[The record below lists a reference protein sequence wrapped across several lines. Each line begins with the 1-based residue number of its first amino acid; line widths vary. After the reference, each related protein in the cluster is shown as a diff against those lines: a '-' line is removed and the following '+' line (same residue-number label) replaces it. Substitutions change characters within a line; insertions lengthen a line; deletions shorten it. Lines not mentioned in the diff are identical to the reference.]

1 MLVEHSLAIYGL
13 LFLMHIQTENDV
25 MIRDKVNVN
34 SKLVVKLIYIYIEF
48 WEAFQNKP
56 TVYIMQE
63 SISKSLVPFP
73 YLSRLTTFQ
82 FLLLLCF
89 LSCIL
94 ICMYVRT
101 YVCMYVHRDKEQH
114 KREGWRRNYSMW
126 FGCEI
131 KGWYS
136 REYDRVLREMVTEE
150 EKAHSQQKQTLFL
163 QILACALSLL
173 STYIYLYI
181 YDMLLFLYSSTM
193 HDFTSSSATLSHA
206 YLSSES

>member
-1 MLVEHSLAIYGL
+1 
-13 LFLMHIQTENDV
+13 MHIQTENDV

-34 SKLVVKLIYIYIEF
+34 SKLVVKLLYIYIEF
-48 WEAFQNKP
+48 WEAFQNNP
-56 TVYIMQE
+56 TVYFMQE

-73 YLSRLTTFQ
+73 YLSRVKNFSVS
-82 FLLLLCF
+82 FVII
-89 LSCIL
+89 LSVMYSH
-94 ICMYVRT
+94 MYVCTYVHT
-101 YVCMYVHRDKEQH
+101 YVCMYVCMHRDKEQH

-136 REYDRVLREMVTEE
+136 REYDRVREMVTEE
-150 EKAHSQQKQTLFL
+150 EKAHFQQKQTLFL